1 VHSCELFV
9 SFWVPGRAGRPGPG
23 RAGSAEAAFR
33 FNSNA
38 ARAAARH
45 RRRREWGSWLR
56 RLQQRPLVAARA
68 GTTDRAAISDPAYAY
83 VYVLKISC
91 YIACI
96 GAHNMHTYIQ
106 CICIPQNAYVSMCMY
121 CMHVY
126 VCVHMY
132 TPKCICQYCMYCLY
146 VYVCVHM

>member
-1 VHSCELFV
+1 MIISVIIQNMKTSPLPAPIYSIESPNTALL
-9 SFWVPGRAGRPGPG
+9 
-23 RAGSAEAAFR
+23 
-33 FNSNA
+33 
-38 ARAAARH
+38 H
-45 RRRREWGSWLR
+45 RQQSWTQFCCSR
-56 RLQQRPLVAARA
+56 IWSSHV
-68 GTTDRAAISDPAYAY
+68 TDKVWNGHWTKLHHGISDPAYAY

-132 TPKCICQYCMYCLY
+132 TPKCICQYRMYCLY